1 MNEWNGPVCELV
13 TKLGL
18 VGVTGEM
25 MMMMVDSLIWLLL
38 PAKFIHGNRN
48 NFCRL

>member
-13 TKLGL
+13 TKLEL

-25 MMMMVDSLIWLLL
+25 MMNNLIWLLL

-48 NFCRL
+48 KFCRL